1 MEVRFPI
8 FGFQNVSTEESKSDG
23 MIHKKHASCS
33 ENYEV
38 AEEPELLEII
48 FPEDISVEDKF
59 LLITCGLFLDYRFYE
74 YNPNEVK
81 VEASMEG

>member
-1 MEVRFPI
+1 
-8 FGFQNVSTEESKSDG
+8 

-38 AEEPELLEII
+38 VEEPEVLEII

-59 LLITCGLFLDYRFYE
+59 LLISCGLFLDFRFYE

-81 VEASMEG
+81 AEANIQIKHEYFKNKNKSFLEN